1 MLEIKARNNNFWFS
15 LFFIQKNKQ
24 TDLKKKTETKVILEQ
39 KSKPNRLAWFFFC
52 LDQFF
57 SIWLSFFFGLVWFF
71 DFRLIKPKPNRT
83 SWFFKYFNSFF
94 FTIQFFQ

>member
-24 TDLKKKTETKVILEQ
+24 TDLKKK
-39 KSKPNRLAWFFFC
+39 NRNEGYFRAKIKTQPISLVFFC

-71 DFRLIKPKPNRT
+71 DFRLIKPKPNRI

>member
-39 KSKPNRLAWFFFC
+39 KSKPNRLAWFF
-52 LDQFF
+52 
-57 SIWLSFFFGLVWFF
+57 SVWISFFLFGSVFFPVWFGF
-71 DFRLIKPKPNRT
+71 LI
-83 SWFFKYFNSFF
+83 SDL
-94 FTIQFFQ
+94 